1 MYRINQ
7 YRPNLKTDGKVKE
20 RQWSEKLNEQ
30 GVKAALGQMSYYGR
44 RLNHSIKEVQAFI
57 DENGNITTIWI
68 TCGNPNYSWD
78 SYNSYMVYY
87 RAKKRDYSKTRE
99 ELDKEANNYLVQFL
113 EAAEVYFNE
122 ENLDVTFEIVDEDCR
137 ITNYD
142 SITELINNL

>member
-1 MYRINQ
+1 MYRVNQ
-7 YRPNLKTDGKVKE
+7 YRPNLKTYGIVKE

-30 GVKAALGQMSYYGR
+30 GVKATLGQMTYYGR
-44 RLNHSIKEVQAFI
+44 ILNHSIKEVQAFT

-87 RAKKRDYSKTRE
+87 RAKKRDYSKTRK
-99 ELDKEANNYLVQFL
+99 ELDEEANNYLVQFL
-113 EAAEVYFNE
+113 EAAENYFNE
-122 ENLDVTFEIVDEDCR
+122 ENLDVTFESVDEEGR